1 MTTLA
6 SLTASMGTSLFFLL
20 SFLVVLTIVVFVHEM
35 GHFLVARWCGV
46 KVSAFSIGFGKEIFA
61 FVDRHGTRWRFAWI
75 PLGGYVKFMDDANA
89 ASVPSGE
96 AMTEMTPEEKAGSF
110 HHKPLWRRAAVVA
123 AGPIANFLFAIVI
136 FAGLFSIVGQ
146 RSTIARVDEVVKGG
160 PAYEAGF
167 KKHDIILSI
176 AGRDVK
182 SFNDVLRLISSSPDR
197 EVVVVVQRGEAQKT
211 LKVTPKATKMNDRMG
226 GQITRG
232 IIGIRRSPSGPQ
244 DYTHHRAGPIEA
256 LWLGAKETEFVITS
270 TLSYLADVV
279 TARQTPEQLGG
290 IIRIA
295 DVSGKVAR
303 DGGFGGLI
311 QLIAV
316 LSISVGLINLF
327 PIPLLDGGHLLFY
340 AIEAVRG
347 RPLSDATQEFSFKI
361 GFALVLS
368 LMVFATWNDRGVV
381 ARWLDI
387 KTTQNQ
393 SQ

>member
-1 MTTLA
+1 MTFLVGLTSSIGTTLSYLVA
-6 SLTASMGTSLFFLL
+6 
-20 SFLVVLTIVVFVHEM
+20 FLVVLTIVVFIHEL

-46 KVSAFSIGFGKEIFA
+46 KVSAFSIGFGKEIFG
-61 FVDRHGTRWRFAWI
+61 FTDKHGTRWRFAWI

-89 ASVPSGE
+89 ASVPSGDAAAE
-96 AMTEMTPEEKAGSF
+96 MTEEERAGSF

-136 FAGLFSIVGQ
+136 FACMFSIVGQ
-146 RSTIARVDEVVKGG
+146 RTTLPRVDEVVKGM
-160 PAYEAGF
+160 PADLAGF
-167 KKHDIILSI
+167 KKGDIILSI

-182 SFNDVLRLISSSPDR
+182 SFHDVLRLVSSSPDR
-197 EVVVVVQRGEAQKT
+197 ELDVVVQRDERQLV
-211 LKVTPKATKMNDRMG
+211 LKVTPKPTTMNDRIG
-226 GQITRG
+226 GKVTRG
-232 IIGIRRSPSGPQ
+232 LIGIKRSPGP
-244 DYTHHRAGPIEA
+244 DGYTHRQAGPLEA
-256 LWLGAKETEFVITS
+256 VVLGVKETEFVITS
-270 TLSYLADVV
+270 TLSYISDVIIM
-279 TARQTPEQLGG
+279 RQPPDQLGG

-303 DGGFGGLI
+303 VGPEAFI
-311 QLIAV
+311 HLIAV

-347 RPLSDATQEFSFKI
+347 RPLSDASQEFGFKV

-387 KTTQNQ
+387 QPTQNQ

>member
-1 MTTLA
+1 MTFLA
-6 SLTASMGTSLFFLL
+6 SLTSSMGTTLL
-20 SFLVVLTIVVFVHEM
+20 YLMSFLVVLTIVVFIHEM

-46 KVSAFSIGFGKEIFA
+46 KVSAFSIGFGKEIFG
-61 FVDRHGTRWRFAWI
+61 FVDKHGTRWRFAWI
-75 PLGGYVKFMDDANA
+75 PLGGYVKFMDDASA
-89 ASVPSGE
+89 ASTPSGE
-96 AMTEMTPEEKAGSF
+96 PLESMTPEERAGSF

-123 AGPIANFLFAIVI
+123 AGPLANFLFAIVI
-136 FAGLFSIVGQ
+136 FACMFSIVGQ
-146 RSTIARVDEVVKGG
+146 RTTVARVDEVVKGM
-160 PAYEAGF
+160 PADLAGF
-167 KKHDIILSI
+167 KKGDVILAI

-182 SFNDVLRLISSSPDR
+182 SFHDVLRLVSSSPDR
-197 EVVVVVQRGEAQKT
+197 KLDVVVRRDEKELT
-211 LKVTPKATKMNDRMG
+211 LNVTPKPVSMNDRIG
-226 GQITRG
+226 GKVTRG
-232 IIGIRRSPSGPQ
+232 LIGIKRSPGP
-244 DYTHHRAGPIEA
+244 DGYTHHRAGPLEA
-256 LWLGAKETEFVITS
+256 VMLGAKETEFIITS
-270 TLSYLADVV
+270 TLSYIADVLIM
-279 TARQTPEQLGG
+279 RQPPDQLGG

-295 DVSGKVAR
+295 DVSGKVAKV
-303 DGGFGGLI
+303 GPEAFI
-311 QLIAV
+311 HLIAV

-347 RPLSDATQEFSFKI
+347 RPLSDSSQEFGFKI

>member
-1 MTTLA
+1 MTLA
-6 SLTASMGTSLFFLL
+6 TLTASMGTTLFYLF
-20 SFLVVLTIVVFVHEM
+20 SFVAVLTVVVFVHEL

-46 KVSAFSIGFGKEIFA
+46 KVTAFSIGFGKEIFG

-89 ASVPSGE
+89 ASVPSGAPE
-96 AMTEMTPEEKAGSF
+96 QEMTPEERAGSF

-123 AGPIANFLFAIVI
+123 AGPLANFLFSIVI
-136 FAGLFSIVGQ
+136 FACMFSFIGQ
-146 RSTIARVDEVVKGG
+146 RTTIARVDEVVKNM
-160 PAYEAGF
+160 PAEKAGF
-167 KKHDIILSI
+167 EKGDVIISI
-176 AGRDVK
+176 AGRDIK
-182 SFNDVLRLISSSPDR
+182 SFNDVLRMVSSSPDR
-197 EVVVVVQRGEAQKT
+197 ELDVIVQRGEKQVA
-211 LKVTPKATKMNDRMG
+211 LKVTPKPREMDDRIG
-226 GQITRG
+226 GKVTRG
-232 IIGIRRSPSGPQ
+232 LIGIRRSPGK
-244 DYTHHRAGPIEA
+244 DGYTHNKAGPLEA
-256 LWLGAKETEFVITS
+256 VMLGIKETEFIITS
-270 TLSYLADVV
+270 TLSYLGDVV
-279 TARQTPEQLGG
+279 TMRQKPDQLGG
-290 IIRIA
+290 VIRIA
-295 DVSGKVAR
+295 DVSGKVA
-303 DGGFGGLI
+303 GIGPEAFI
-311 QLIAV
+311 HLIAV

-347 RPLSDATQEFSFKI
+347 RPLSDSSQEFGFKV

>member
-1 MTTLA
+1 MTTFA
-6 SLTASMGTSLFFLL
+6 SFMSSMGTSLFFLA
-20 SFLVVLTIVVFVHEM
+20 SFVAVLTVVVFIHEM

-46 KVSAFSIGFGKEIFA
+46 KVAAFSIGFGKEIFA

-96 AMTEMTPEEKAGSF
+96 AAAEMTEEEKAGSF

-136 FAGLFSIVGQ
+136 FACMFSFVGQ
-146 RSTIARVDEVVKGG
+146 RTTIARVDEVVKGM
-160 PAYEAGF
+160 PADLAGF
-167 KKHDIILSI
+167 KKGDVIVSI
-176 AGRDVK
+176 AGREVK
-182 SFNDVLRLISSSPDR
+182 SFNDVLRNISSSPSR
-197 EVVVVVQRGEAQKT
+197 ELPVIVKRGERDVT
-211 LKVTPKATKMNDRMG
+211 LMVTPKPTEMNDRIG
-226 GQITRG
+226 GKVTRG
-232 IIGIRRSPSGPQ
+232 IIGIRRSPTGPE
-244 DYTHHRAGPIEA
+244 DYTHHRAGPLEA
-256 LWLGAKETEFVITS
+256 VVLGVKETEFIITS

-279 TARQTPEQLGG
+279 VMRQPPDQLGG

-303 DGGFGGLI
+303 VGPEALI
-311 QLIAV
+311 HLIAV

-340 AIEAVRG
+340 AIEAIRG
-347 RPLSDATQEFSFKI
+347 KPLKESTQEFGFKV

-387 KTTQNQ
+387 QPTQNQ